1 MFLLIEYVIIL
12 LRRILITL
20 SLSVLIMHLH
30 RLNVRDPG
38 IKYG

>member
-20 SLSVLIMHLH
+20 SLSVLITHLH
-30 RLNVRDPG
+30 GLSVRDLG
-38 IKYG
+38 IKYD